1 VVGTYTLLEVS
12 RTYWEDLEPAAKSRF
27 RFHHVSTDEVYGSL
41 PPDGLFTE
49 ETPYLPSSPNSAS
62 KASSDHLVRALHHTF
77 GLPVLITNCSNN
89 FGPYQFPEKLI
100 PVIILNAVAGGPL
113 PIYRTGDKLR
123 DWLYVDDHAA
133 ALHSVLTRGKVGDTY
148 NIGGHY
154 ERTDLNVVRSICGLL
169 DEFCPNSPYRP
180 HASLISFVSDRLGH
194 DKRYAIDA
202 SKIQRELDWKPL
214 DTFESGLR
222 KTVEW
227 YLNNRVW

>member
-1 VVGTYTLLEVS
+1 MGRYTLLEVA
-12 RTYWEDLEPAAKSRF
+12 RTYWEDLGPAAKSRL

-49 ETPYLPSSPNSAS
+49 ETPYLPISPNSAS

-100 PVIILNAVAGGPL
+100 PVIILNAVAGRPL

-123 DWLYVDDHAA
+123 DWLYVDDHAT

-148 NIGGHY
+148 NIGVHY
-154 ERTDLNVVRSICGLL
+154 ERTNLNVVRSICGLL
-169 DEFCPNSPYRP
+169 DELCPNSPYRP
-180 HASLISFVSDRLGH
+180 HASLISFVTDRLGH